1 VKRLAQGEHEGFGS
15 AIDAVQHFR
24 RDGDHRGNVDDRP
37 ATTGDEGG
45 SRGVGKSHQR
55 RHVEIDHLFHGIHI
69 GLQQRLQAADARVV
83 NQQGDAGVRGDD
95 RLDPLQ
101 VTPVVQVRG
110 NRLYYAARGIGDARR
125 QLVEPGLVACDE
137 NEVVAPPSQP
147 VGINRTDSGGGTCDD
162 CDTFVRDGHGI
173 SPFIAPLARVVMNLG
188 WSPKCGANLVYG
200 LLGILQVR
208 VVTDAGK

>member
-1 VKRLAQGEHEGFGS
+1 MIAPPPR
-15 AIDAVQHFR
+15 
-24 RDGDHRGNVDDRP
+24 
-37 ATTGDEGG
+37 ATKGR

-110 NRLYYAARGIGDARR
+110 NRLDYAARGIGDARR

-162 CDTFVRDGHGI
+162 CDTFVRDGHGT
-173 SPFIAPLARVVMNLG
+173 SPFIAPLARRGDEFWVGHRNAARTSSMVCWDSAG
-188 WSPKCGANLVYG
+188 EGSARCREVASARRRFYRRVRSPSLP
-200 LLGILQVR
+200 
-208 VVTDAGK
+208 